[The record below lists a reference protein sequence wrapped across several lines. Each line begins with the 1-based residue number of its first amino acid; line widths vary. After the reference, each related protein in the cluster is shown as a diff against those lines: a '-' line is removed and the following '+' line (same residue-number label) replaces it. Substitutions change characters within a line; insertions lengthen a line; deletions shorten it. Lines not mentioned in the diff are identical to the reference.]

1 MKWTLSPLLSSVTV
15 QNKWHHWAVPLHD
28 RGLQVGAAVAPFT
41 VWHRN
46 TTLALPVF
54 LLALCLDSATH
65 SCFLS
70 SLPLTSALPAGPRP
84 AVSLR
89 LSLSKVS
96 REARCSRRIICPLM
110 SGGSQYLP
118 ELKIHPSCVRLHT
131 CAEGS
136 PWRAGGSLQPDYWWR
151 KNKLEPSLSS
161 LGKQHTPQCASV
173 AVMLMAHLESSLIG
187 FLFQITP
194 SSGLIF
200 EDF

>member
-1 MKWTLSPLLSSVTV
+1 M
-15 QNKWHHWAVPLHD
+15 N
-28 RGLQVGAAVAPFT
+28 FE
-41 VWHRN
+41 
-46 TTLALPVF
+46 LALVKCDCAKQMTSLSCTSTWPWTPGGSSSGTFHCVTQEHNPGSSF
-54 LLALCLDSATH
+54 ALLALCLDSATH

-173 AVMLMAHLESSLIG
+173 AVMLMAHLESSLSG